1 MSDFNEFFK
10 SRGAKTLVDR
20 YLKNVDM
27 YSTRKITS
35 YRFDIEQEDYPASH
49 YTENGLTATF
59 KVAIKYILD
68 DDGEELS
75 TEFEVPREIDD
86 VFIIEGKYRIPT
98 NTLNS
103 DFDIRFRT
111 VGTGDHLIIFD
122 YNRRYDINKKV
133 LRIERRGDSE
143 LTLVEQ
149 RIEIKYDNIN
159 SVEGERKE
167 LLKLTEDQIRK
178 LQVKLDLDY
187 RPEYITKELID
198 QCIAF
203 GDDRMKDLI
212 IDKTIDTVSTSFMKH
227 MIRGGAAGPRKF
239 IMAKR
244 NISGSMIRYNK
255 LPDPMTVITNLA
267 NRFFKGSS
275 DSKKK
280 GGSGDDSNLQ
290 VPPGINAINLGSL
303 SDKVSIPK
311 TVAYNP
317 TYADIIDLADTPI
330 NQNTNLQNSLT
341 VSTHITDEGI
351 LFDVF
356 DKNFRKITIKYLDYL
371 NMKVCSSDYV
381 DYEHNKLKPNA
392 DGQVEVKYRM
402 KRKMVNVNEVE
413 LVDLHPDYRLS
424 SVTRRL
430 PFVNSTDSVRISMG
444 TSMLKQSIPLVHAQR
459 SLVDTGRGE
468 ELKNNSLNEKYNE
481 DEGTVTEIT
490 ENKVVIKSKSG
501 KITEI
506 PRKTAIK
513 SQNDVAVYT
522 EPKVKVGQKI
532 KRGDVI
538 TGEIGNTLD
547 SYKAGVN
554 ALVLF
559 HAYFGLVNEDALVV
573 SESFANR
580 LTSYSIIDYSIN
592 ITDQKCLK
600 WIAPIGTKI
609 KSGDPIVSLYRA
621 IRMDSAVKA
630 LTDKLGGVYGESDM
644 STACTVEDL
653 KVGNNIDE
661 GYVSDVM
668 IQYNANPIISS
679 KDKKPDYTLSLSSQ
693 ADIDEY
699 MKDFDKKRKVIYD
712 QFPEYVAA
720 DRLRPVLM
728 DPKEFKIVYTV
739 RVRIIKKTTAMVG
752 SKITNRYGG
761 KGVVS
766 CVKPDELMPIM
777 VEKNTGKQ
785 YRVEVVM
792 NPYSTISRKIAGVLW
807 EQDLGNIAHRIYDL
821 VEEYKKTKTGQ
832 KKIMPMM
839 EKYYPGR
846 FTDLSVEEFIHLH
859 ETQPLEET
867 YHFCVGCYSDF
878 TGEKI
883 EKMMEELGVE
893 AKSDILMPETELADL
908 EELKE
913 NLDPAEYEKAVAG
926 MKGKYTKI
934 DKQLQCGWMTLEE
947 LYHIPSYSNKV
958 TTSLYGPGRGGVN
971 FRKDQPILG
980 RGLYR
985 ETGQKIGEMELWAL
999 LSRNAKEYI
1008 QSARGETAK
1017 EDNQKFLNNL
1027 LGLGLTIKDDK
1038 GYNQGGSDLKNQL
1051 AGMKTKFR
1059 LKIPKK

>member
-1 MSDFNEFFK
+1 MSDFNGFFK
-10 SRGAKTLVDR
+10 SNGAGTLVDR
-20 YLKNVDM
+20 YLKNVDK
-27 YSTRKITS
+27 YSRKITS
-35 YRFDIEQEDYPASH
+35 YKYHIEEEDYPASY
-49 YTENGLTATF
+49 YTENNLTAAF
-59 KVAIKYILD
+59 KVVIDYTLD
-68 DDGEELS
+68 ETENRV
-75 TEFEVPREIDD
+75 TEFEVPKEIDG

-98 NTLNS
+98 NTLNG
-103 DFDIRFRT
+103 DFDIRFKT
-111 VGTGDHLIIFD
+111 VGTKEHLIIFD
-122 YNRRYDINKKV
+122 YNRRYDISKKT
-133 LRIERRGDSE
+133 LRIERRNNNE

-149 RIEIKYDNIN
+149 RVEIKYDNIDN
-159 SVEGERKE
+159 VTGEKRE
-167 LLKLTEDQIRK
+167 LLKLTDKQIRK
-178 LQVKLDLDY
+178 LQIKLDLDY

-198 QCIAF
+198 KCIAF
-203 GDDRMKDLI
+203 GDDRSKDLI
-212 IDKTIDTVSTSFMKH
+212 IDKTIDTVATSFMKF
-227 MIRGGAAGPRKF
+227 MIRGGAAGPTQF
-239 IMAKR
+239 IAAKR
-244 NISGSMIRYNK
+244 NISGNLQKYKK
-255 LPDPMTVITNLA
+255 LPEPLTVITNRA
-267 NRFFKGSS
+267 ARFFKGSA
-275 DSKKK
+275 KQTK
-280 GGSGDDSNLQ
+280 GGYGDESNLQ

-303 SDKVSIPK
+303 SDKVSIPD

-317 TYADIIDLADTPI
+317 TYADLIDLADTPI

-341 VSTHITDEGI
+341 VSTHITDDGI

-356 DKNFRKITIKYLDYL
+356 DKNFRKITIEYLDYL

-392 DGQVEVKYRM
+392 NNEVEVKYRM
-402 KRKMVNVNEVE
+402 KRRMVDVGEVQ
-413 LVDLHPDYRLS
+413 LIDLHPDYRLS
-424 SVTRRL
+424 MVSRRM

-468 ELKNNSLNEKYNE
+468 ELRNNSLNEKYNE

-490 ENKVVIKSKSG
+490 ESKVVIKGKSG

-522 EPKVKVGQKI
+522 EPKVKVGQKV
-532 KRGDVI
+532 KKGDVI
-538 TGEIGNTLD
+538 TGEIGNLMD

-580 LTSYSIIDYSIN
+580 LTSYSIIDFSIN

-600 WIAPIGTKI
+600 WIAPVGTKV
-609 KSGDPIVSLYRA
+609 KSGDSIVSLYRA
-621 IRMDSAVKA
+621 VRLDSALQAINKIGG
-630 LTDKLGGVYGESDM
+630 LYGNDELG
-644 STACTVEDL
+644 TACTVEDL
-653 KVGNNIDE
+653 RVGNNIDE

-668 IQYNANPIISS
+668 VQFNANPEISA
-679 KDKKPDYTLSLSSQ
+679 KEKKPDYTFSHSSQ
-693 ADIDEY
+693 EEIDNY

-712 QFPEYVAA
+712 QFPEYVAV
-720 DRLRPVLM
+720 DRLRPINM
-728 DPKEFKIVYTV
+728 DPKEFKVVYTV
-739 RVRIIKKTTAMVG
+739 RVRIIKKTIAMVG

-777 VEKNTGKQ
+777 VDKNTGRQ
-785 YRVEVVM
+785 HRVEVIM

-832 KKIMPMM
+832 KKIMPMI

-846 FTDLSVEEFIHLH
+846 FTDKTVEEFIHLH
-859 ETQPLEET
+859 ETLPIEEN
-867 YHFCVGCYSDF
+867 YHFCVGCYSDY

-893 AKSDILMPETELADL
+893 AKSDILMPESEITDL
-908 EELKE
+908 DELKE
-913 NLDPAEYEKAVAG
+913 NLDPVEYKKVLDG
-926 MKGKYTKI
+926 MKGKYKKV

-958 TTSLYGPGRGGVN
+958 TTSLYGSGTNAVN
-971 FRKDQPILG
+971 YKKDQPILG

-999 LSRNAKEYI
+999 LSRNAKSYI
-1008 QSARGETAK
+1008 QSARGDTAK
-1017 EDNQKFLNNL
+1017 EDNQRFLNNL

-1038 GYNQGGSDLKNQL
+1038 GYNQGGSDLKAQL
-1051 AGMKTKFR
+1051 AGMKSRFR

>member
-1 MSDFNEFFK
+1 MSDFNDFFK

-20 YLKNVDM
+20 FLKNVDM
-27 YSTRKITS
+27 YSARKITS
-35 YRFDIEQEDYPASH
+35 YTFDIIEENHPTSY
-49 YTENGLTATF
+49 YTENTLTASF

-68 DDGEELS
+68 DDGEELT
-75 TEFEVPREIDD
+75 TEFEVPREIDG
-86 VFIIEGKYRIPT
+86 VFIIEGRYRIPT

-133 LRIERRGDSE
+133 LRIEKRKEGE
-143 LTLVEQ
+143 YTVEQ
-149 RIEIKYDNIN
+149 RFEIKYDNIN
-159 SVEGERKE
+159 SAEGEKKE
-167 LLKLTEDQIRK
+167 LLRLTPDQIRK
-178 LQVKLDLDY
+178 LQIKLDLDY
-187 RPEYITKELID
+187 TPEYITKELID

-227 MIRGGAAGPRKF
+227 MIRGGVAGPQRF
-239 IMAKR
+239 NRAKS
-244 NISGSMIRYNK
+244 NISSNMYKYNR
-255 LPDPMTVITNLA
+255 LPDPLTVITNMA

-275 DSKKK
+275 DSKNK
-280 GGSGDDSNLQ
+280 GQGDDSNLQ

-303 SDKVSIPK
+303 GDKVSIPD

-317 TYADIIDLADTPI
+317 TYADIIDFADTPI
-330 NQNTNLQNSLT
+330 NQNTNKQNSLT

-356 DKNFRKITIKYLDYL
+356 DKNFKKITIKYLDYL
-371 NMKVCSSDYV
+371 NLKVCSSEYV
-381 DYEHNKLKPNA
+381 DYEHNKIVPNA

-402 KRKMVNVNEVE
+402 KRKMVSASEID
-413 LVDLHPDYRLS
+413 LIDLHPDYRLS

-444 TSMLKQSIPLVHAQR
+444 TSMLKQSIPLVHSQR
-459 SLVDTGRGE
+459 PLVDTGRGE
-468 ELKNNSLNEKYNE
+468 ELMNNTLNEKYTE
-481 DEGTVTEIT
+481 DEGTVISIT
-490 ENKVVIKSKSG
+490 EDKVTIKSKSG
-501 KITEI
+501 KLSEVL
-506 PRKTAIK
+506 RKTAIK

-522 EPKVKVGQKI
+522 EPKVKVGQKV
-532 KRGDVI
+532 KKGDVI

-600 WIAPIGTKI
+600 WIAPIGKKV

-621 IRMDSAVKA
+621 VRMDSAIKA
-630 LTDKLGGVYGESDM
+630 LTDKLGGIYGESDM

-653 KVGNNIDE
+653 IVSNNVDE

-668 IQYNANPIISS
+668 IQQNVNPIISS

-693 ADIDEY
+693 KDIDEY
-699 MKDFDKKRKVIYD
+699 MSDFDKKRKVIYD

-720 DRLRPVLM
+720 DRLRPIIM

-739 RVRIIKKTTAMVG
+739 RVRIIKKTIAMVG

-777 VEKNTGKQ
+777 VEKGTGKQ
-785 YRVEVVM
+785 HRVEVIM

-821 VEEYKKTKTGQ
+821 VDEYKKTKTGQ
-832 KKIMPMM
+832 KKIMPLM

-846 FTDLSVEEFIHLH
+846 FSDLSVEEFIHLH
-859 ETQPLEET
+859 ETQPIEET
-867 YHFCVGCYSDF
+867 YHFCVGCYSDY

-893 AKSDILMPETELADL
+893 SKSDILMPETEVTDL
-908 EELKE
+908 DELKD
-913 NLDPAEYEKAVAG
+913 NLEPEEYKKVVEG
-926 MKGKYTKI
+926 MKGKYKKI

-999 LSRNAKEYI
+999 LSRNAKDYI

-1017 EDNQKFLNNL
+1017 KDNQIFLNNL

-1038 GYNQGGSDLKNQL
+1038 GYNQGGSNLKTQL